1 MNLVRYGDLIVNLDK
16 VMFIVLEYSEE
27 DKLWRVF
34 LSDNSER
41 ELNIA
46 FESEEL
52 ARQFMDKFECINF
65 DFS

>member
-1 MNLVRYGDLIVNLDK
+1 MNLVRYGNLIVNLDK
-16 VMFIVLEYSEE
+16 VLFIVLEYSEE

-52 ARQFMDKFECINF
+52 ARQFMDKFECSNF